1 MEAASSVTACRR
13 LPSRYQAQ
21 SLEGAVLIHQE
32 APVGRQPSAPGPT
45 ETDMPSRQ
53 A

>member
-53 A
+53 T